1 MKANYINF
9 RKPVV
14 AALCNYCHKTVIPG
28 ASRTVLDDNGSLA
41 ITAWTC
47 GKCGSVNEEIGILSE
62 DGQVIPRP
70 RQYVVAPHRRLLNG
84 MSRSGSHVQR
94 CRIG

>member
-9 RKPVV
+9 KNPVV
-14 AALCNYCHKTVIPG
+14 SALCNYCHKTVIPG

-47 GKCGSVNEEIGILSE
+47 VKCGSVNQEIVVLSK
-62 DGQVIPRP
+62 DGQVMPRP
-70 RQYVVAPHRRLLNG
+70 YQYVVAPQSSLFPPDGIR
-84 MSRSGSHVQR
+84 QR
-94 CRIG
+94 F

>member
-1 MKANYINF
+1 
-9 RKPVV
+9 V